1 MKSQKNRIEYN
12 NTPDDDKLYSSK
24 KSYRDLVME
33 KEDTTSEVEYSSSK
47 KKSYS
52 FGELIELLKKN
63 KNVENR

>member
-47 KKSYS
+47 KKSY
-52 FGELIELLKKN
+52 
-63 KNVENR
+63 